1 VQTEAQKLSFERNGY
16 DEYEFIALDTACKI
30 CKAING
36 KRFKVKDMMPGE
48 NAPPMH
54 PRCRCSTAAYMDRNE
69 FERWLS
75 EKDEMK
81 LSIPDEIYAKSG
93 MSSKT
98 RNKINQAIHKLE
110 QEYNVYLD
118 RLEGGHL
125 GTRDLFIS
133 GGFVD
138 NDGVLKH
145 SIVFNYDID
154 YEEVE
159 RRMKL
164 MYNKKQMAGKSFEDY
179 LAHEFAHILPFQ
191 NCVTAEEYQ
200 DLRNDLKN
208 QFVSGVSGYADRSRD
223 GAESLAEA
231 FVRYRNGEEI
241 PDESRELIQR
251 YITPWRR

>member
-1 VQTEAQKLSFERNGY
+1 
-16 DEYEFIALDTACKI
+16 
-30 CKAING
+30 
-36 KRFKVKDMMPGE
+36 
-48 NAPPMH
+48 
-54 PRCRCSTAAYMDRNE
+54 MDRNE

-118 RLEGGHL
+118 RLEGDHL
-125 GTRDLFIS
+125 GTRNLFIS

-223 GAESLAEA
+223 GA
-231 FVRYRNGEEI
+231 
-241 PDESRELIQR
+241 DESRKMFGHGAGKIGR
-251 YITPWRR
+251 AHV